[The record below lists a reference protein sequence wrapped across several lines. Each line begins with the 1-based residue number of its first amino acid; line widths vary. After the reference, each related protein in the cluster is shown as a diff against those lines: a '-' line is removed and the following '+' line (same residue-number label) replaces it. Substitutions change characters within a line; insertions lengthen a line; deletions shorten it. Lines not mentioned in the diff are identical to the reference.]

1 MYNFDVV
8 RVTSQTIRLFYY
20 FIYYYVYR
28 CTLGENIEKKSKSI
42 FFSRE
47 EFKAEVLHDTVQ
59 RVTRFYS
66 KKCIQSVASI
76 FVRETFV
83 VALNE

>member
-28 CTLGENIEKKSKSI
+28 CTLGENIEKKPKSI

-47 EFKAEVLHDTVQ
+47 EFKAEKVISFTTLYKELHDFIQ
-59 RVTRFYS
+59 R
-66 KKCIQSVASI
+66 SV
-76 FVRETFV
+76 FKV
-83 VALNE
+83 

>member
-28 CTLGENIEKKSKSI
+28 CTLGENIEKRPKSI

-47 EFKAEVLHDTVQ
+47 EFKAEKVISFATLCRELHDFIQ
-59 RVTRFYS
+59 R
-66 KKCIQSVASI
+66 SI
-76 FVRETFV
+76 FK
-83 VALNE
+83 A